1 MKSKSIIIDWFEWYL
16 IDVPLLIIK
25 TFKDILV
32 FNFNFFS
39 IGFLLRTMFCYWHN
53 YNWFYEKSSGPLDYI
68 NILFGN
74 LISRILGGFV
84 RFLTII
90 IGIISGLII
99 FLLGGLVFV
108 AWILIPFITI
118 LSFILGIILLW
129 Q

>member
-1 MKSKSIIIDWFEWYL
+1 MKSKSIMINWFEWYL
-16 IDVPLLIIK
+16 ADAPFFIIK

-39 IGFLLRTMFCYWHN
+39 IGFLFKTMFCYWHN
-53 YNWFYEKSSGPLDYI
+53 YNWFHERSSSPFNYI

-74 LISRILGGFV
+74 LIPRVLGGFV

-90 IGIISGLII
+90 LGLVSGFSL
-99 FLLGGLVFV
+99 FLLGGLILVV
-108 AWILIPFITI
+108 WILIPFITI
-118 LSFILGIILLW
+118 LSFILGIW